1 MEDHHHVES
10 VLHSAK
16 HQYCLIPC
24 GFICCYY
31 RLICINYLDIAHQ
44 FMVALA
50 NSLTYNMCYMKNTTQ
65 FHVDSR
71 YEGLIDLLCYL
82 VGLLVILQL

>member
-1 MEDHHHVES
+1 MLLLSFDMH
-10 VLHSAK
+10 
-16 HQYCLIPC
+16 
-24 GFICCYY
+24 
-31 RLICINYLDIAHQ
+31 YLDLAHQ

-50 NSLTYNMCYMKNTTQ
+50 NSLTYNMCYLKITPQ

-71 YEGLIDLLCYL
+71 YEGLIDLSCYL